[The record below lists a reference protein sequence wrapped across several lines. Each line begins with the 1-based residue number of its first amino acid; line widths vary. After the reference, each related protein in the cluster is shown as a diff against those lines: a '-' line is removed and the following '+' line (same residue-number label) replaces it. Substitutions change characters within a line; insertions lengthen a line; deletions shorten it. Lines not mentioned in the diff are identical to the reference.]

1 MMPLRHQS
9 ASRTSPIFNYP
20 YERSREALD
29 HLCRNGELDAWDGV
43 KLRYIDPTTGGYPMP
58 TMATFMQLLPA
69 GFKGKSYRTT
79 DATVFSVIEGSGSV
93 SIGTEL
99 FELTPRARSETSR
112 LGKSSVSEC

>member
-43 KLRYIDPTTGGYPMP
+43 KLRYIDPTTGGYHMP

-93 SIGTEL
+93 DR
-99 FELTPRARSETSR
+99 P
-112 LGKSSVSEC
+112 SVVSGQSV